1 VLSLEPWDRQIGLA
15 LFESIFACTAGF
27 TPIVTFEA
35 LSPAGQLIL
44 MLVMFFWFVIT
55 LVMIAFTK
63 LLKQPVYYYP

>member
-1 VLSLEPWDRQIGLA
+1 MGPPDWVSLIRINLRLYGR
-15 LFESIFACTAGF
+15 F